1 VLRLER
7 KATVDG
13 KRRVVITGLGTLAPN
28 GLSTQKYWSALL
40 NGESGVGYI
49 AKFDTSEF
57 RVQIGAELKGFDAVD
72 FGVDR
77 KVARRNDLVTQY
89 AICSALMAVEDAGLA
104 VPVENPERVGVIYGS
119 GIGGIGTFEE
129 QHRNLVEKG
138 PRRISPFFIPMM
150 IADMTSGQ
158 VSIELGAKGPNYTT
172 VSACSSAGHAIGNA
186 FREIQSGDADVM
198 ITGGTEAAVSP
209 MALGG
214 FASMKALS
222 TRNDEPEL
230 ASRPF
235 DSDRDGFVLGEG
247 SGGLVLES
255 LEHASDR
262 GASIYAEVGGT
273 GYTGDAY
280 HITDM
285 APGGEGGVR
294 AMRKALSEAGLRPE
308 DVDYVNAHGTST
320 PIGDRTE
327 TAAIK
332 TVFGDHAKNLA
343 VSSTKSMTGH
353 LLGASG
359 AIEAIACVLAI
370 RDNKVPPTI
379 NYEKPDPE
387 CDLDYVPNQAREL
400 PVSVAMNNSFGF
412 GGHNAVLVIREFE
425 K

>member
-1 VLRLER
+1 ME
-7 KATVDG
+7 G
-13 KRRVVITGLGTLAPN
+13 KRRVVVTGLGTLAPN
-28 GLSTQKYWSALL
+28 GLSTEKYWVALL
-40 NGESGVGYI
+40 NGETGIDYI
-49 AKFDTSEF
+49 KKFDTTDF
-57 RVQIGAELKGFDAVD
+57 RVQIGAELKDFDAED

-77 KVARRNDLVTQY
+77 KVARRNDLCTQY
-89 AICSALMAVEDAGLA
+89 AICSARMAVEDSGLNL
-104 VPVENPERVGVIYGS
+104 PGDQPERVGVIYGS
-119 GIGGIGTFEE
+119 GIGGIWTFEE

-158 VSIELGAKGPNYTT
+158 VSIEFGAKGPNYTT

-186 FREIQSGDADVM
+186 YREIQNDEADVM
-198 ITGGTEAAVSP
+198 ITGGTEAAVSR

-222 TRNDEPEL
+222 TRNDEPAR

-235 DSDRDGFVLGEG
+235 DMDRDGFVLGEG

-255 LEHASDR
+255 LEHATAR
-262 GASIYAEVGGT
+262 GARIYAEIVGT
-273 GYTGDAY
+273 GYTADAY

-294 AMRKALSEAGLRPE
+294 AMRKALSEAGLGPE
-308 DVDYVNAHGTST
+308 AVDYVNAHGTST

-327 TAAIK
+327 TAALK
-332 TVFGDHAKNLA
+332 TVFGDHTRKLV

-359 AIEAIACVLAI
+359 AIEAIACILAI
-370 RDNKVPPTI
+370 RDNTVPPTI

-387 CDLDYVPNQAREL
+387 CDLDYVPNEARNVN
-400 PVSVAMNNSFGF
+400 VSVCMNNSFGF
-412 GGHNAVLVIREFE
+412 GGHNAVLVIREFQE
-425 K
+425 

>member
-1 VLRLER
+1 ME
-7 KATVDG
+7 G
-13 KRRVVITGLGTLAPN
+13 KRRVVVTGLGTLAPN
-28 GLSTQKYWSALL
+28 GLSTEKYWAALL
-40 NGESGVGYI
+40 NGDTGIDYI
-49 AKFDTSEF
+49 KKFDTTDF
-57 RVQIGAELKGFDAVD
+57 RVQIGAELKDFDAED

-77 KVARRNDLVTQY
+77 KVARRNDLCTQY
-89 AICSALMAVEDAGLA
+89 AICSARMAVEDSGLNL
-104 VPVENPERVGVIYGS
+104 PGDQPERVGVIYGS
-119 GIGGIGTFEE
+119 GIGGIWTFEE

-158 VSIELGAKGPNYTT
+158 VSIEFGAKGPNYTT

-186 FREIQSGDADVM
+186 YREIQNDEADVM
-198 ITGGTEAAVSP
+198 ITGGTEAAVSR

-222 TRNDEPEL
+222 TRYDEPAR

-235 DSDRDGFVLGEG
+235 DMDRDGFVLGEG

-255 LEHASDR
+255 LEHATAR
-262 GASIYAEVGGT
+262 GARIYAEIVGT
-273 GYTGDAY
+273 GYTADAY

-294 AMRKALSEAGLRPE
+294 AMRKALSEAGLGPE
-308 DVDYVNAHGTST
+308 AVDYVNAHGTST

-327 TAAIK
+327 TAALK
-332 TVFGDHAKNLA
+332 TVFGDHTRKLV

-359 AIEAIACVLAI
+359 AIEAIACILAI
-370 RDNKVPPTI
+370 RDNTVPPTI

-387 CDLDYVPNQAREL
+387 CDLDYVPNEARNVN
-400 PVSVAMNNSFGF
+400 VSVCLNNSFGF
-412 GGHNAVLVIREFE
+412 GGHNAVLVIREFQE
-425 K
+425 

>member
-1 VLRLER
+1 ME
-7 KATVDG
+7 G
-13 KRRVVITGLGTLAPN
+13 KRRVVVTGLGTLAPN
-28 GLSTQKYWSALL
+28 GLSTEIYWAALL
-40 NGESGVGYI
+40 NGETGIDYI
-49 AKFDTSEF
+49 KKFDTTDF
-57 RVQIGAELKGFDAVD
+57 RVQIGAELKDFDAED

-77 KVARRNDLVTQY
+77 KVARRNDLCTQY
-89 AICSALMAVEDAGLA
+89 AICSARMAVEDSGLNL
-104 VPVENPERVGVIYGS
+104 PGDQPERVGVIYGS
-119 GIGGIGTFEE
+119 GIGGIWTFEE

-158 VSIELGAKGPNYTT
+158 VSIEFGAKGPNYTT

-186 FREIQSGDADVM
+186 YREIQNDEADVM
-198 ITGGTEAAVSP
+198 ITGGTEAAVSR

-222 TRNDEPEL
+222 TRNDEPAR

-235 DSDRDGFVLGEG
+235 DMDRDGFVLGEG

-255 LEHASDR
+255 LEHATAR
-262 GASIYAEVGGT
+262 GARIYAEIVGT
-273 GYTGDAY
+273 GYTADAY

-294 AMRKALSEAGLRPE
+294 AMRKALSEAGLGPE
-308 DVDYVNAHGTST
+308 AVDYVNAHGTST

-327 TAAIK
+327 TAALK
-332 TVFGDHAKNLA
+332 TVFGDHTRKLV

-359 AIEAIACVLAI
+359 AIEAIACILAI
-370 RDNKVPPTI
+370 RDNTVPPTI

-387 CDLDYVPNQAREL
+387 CDLDYVPNEARNVN
-400 PVSVAMNNSFGF
+400 VSVCLNNSFGF
-412 GGHNAVLVIREFE
+412 GGHNAVLVIREFQE
-425 K
+425 

>member
-1 VLRLER
+1 MV
-7 KATVDG
+7 
-13 KRRVVITGLGTLAPN
+13 TGLGTLAPN
-28 GLSTQKYWSALL
+28 GLSTEKYWAALL
-40 NGESGVGYI
+40 NGETGIDYI
-49 AKFDTSEF
+49 KKFDTTDF
-57 RVQIGAELKGFDAVD
+57 RVQIGAELKDFDAED

-77 KVARRNDLVTQY
+77 KVARRNDLCTQY
-89 AICSALMAVEDAGLA
+89 AICSARMAVEDSGLNL
-104 VPVENPERVGVIYGS
+104 PGDQPERVGVIYGS
-119 GIGGIGTFEE
+119 GIGGIWTFEE

-158 VSIELGAKGPNYTT
+158 VSIEFGAKGPNYTT

-186 FREIQSGDADVM
+186 YREIQNDEADVM
-198 ITGGTEAAVSP
+198 ITGGTEAAVSR

-222 TRNDEPEL
+222 TRNDEPTR

-235 DSDRDGFVLGEG
+235 DMDRDGFVLGEG

-255 LEHASDR
+255 LEHATAR
-262 GASIYAEVGGT
+262 GARIYAEIVGT
-273 GYTGDAY
+273 GYTADAY

-294 AMRKALSEAGLRPE
+294 AMRKALSEAGLGPE
-308 DVDYVNAHGTST
+308 AVDYVNAHGTST

-327 TAAIK
+327 TAALK
-332 TVFGDHAKNLA
+332 TVFGDHTRKLV

-359 AIEAIACVLAI
+359 AIEAIACILAI
-370 RDNKVPPTI
+370 RDNTVPPTI

-387 CDLDYVPNQAREL
+387 CDLDYVPNEARNVN
-400 PVSVAMNNSFGF
+400 VSVCMNNSFGF
-412 GGHNAVLVIREFE
+412 GGHNAVLVIREFQE
-425 K
+425 

>member
-1 VLRLER
+1 ME
-7 KATVDG
+7 G
-13 KRRVVITGLGTLAPN
+13 KRRVVVTGLGTLAPN
-28 GLSTQKYWSALL
+28 GLSTEKYWVALL
-40 NGESGVGYI
+40 NGETGIDYI
-49 AKFDTSEF
+49 KKFDTTDF
-57 RVQIGAELKGFDAVD
+57 RVQIGAELKDFDAED

-77 KVARRNDLVTQY
+77 KVARRNDLCTQY
-89 AICSALMAVEDAGLA
+89 AICSARMAVEDSGLNL
-104 VPVENPERVGVIYGS
+104 PGDQPERVGVIYGS
-119 GIGGIGTFEE
+119 GIGGIWTFEE

-158 VSIELGAKGPNYTT
+158 VSIEFGAKGPNYTT

-186 FREIQSGDADVM
+186 YREIQNDEADVM
-198 ITGGTEAAVSP
+198 ITGGTEAAVSR

-222 TRNDEPEL
+222 TRNDEPAR

-235 DSDRDGFVLGEG
+235 DMDRDGFVLGEG

-255 LEHASDR
+255 LEHATAR
-262 GASIYAEVGGT
+262 GARIYAEIVGT
-273 GYTGDAY
+273 GYTADAY

-294 AMRKALSEAGLRPE
+294 AMRKALSEAGLGPE
-308 DVDYVNAHGTST
+308 AVDYVNAHGTST

-327 TAAIK
+327 TAALK
-332 TVFGDHAKNLA
+332 TVFGDHTRKLM

-359 AIEAIACVLAI
+359 AIEAIACILAI
-370 RDNKVPPTI
+370 RDNTVPPTI

-387 CDLDYVPNQAREL
+387 CDLDYVPNEARNVN
-400 PVSVAMNNSFGF
+400 VSVCMNNSFGF
-412 GGHNAVLVIREFE
+412 GGHNAVLVIREFQE
-425 K
+425 

>member
-1 VLRLER
+1 M
-7 KATVDG
+7 DG
-13 KRRVVITGLGTLAPN
+13 KRRVVVTGLGTLAPN
-28 GLSTQKYWSALL
+28 GLSTKKFWTALL
-40 NGESGVGYI
+40 NGESGIDYI
-49 AKFDTSEF
+49 KKFDTTDF
-57 RVQIGAELKGFDAVD
+57 RVQIGAELRGFDAEN

-77 KVARRNDLVTQY
+77 KVARRNDPCTQY
-89 AICSALMAVEDAGLA
+89 AICSARMAVEDAELDL
-104 VPVENPERVGVIYGS
+104 PSDQPERVGVIYGS
-119 GIGGIGTFEE
+119 GIGGISTFEE
-129 QHRNLVEKG
+129 QHSNLVEKG

-186 FREIQSGDADVM
+186 FREIRDDEADVM

-222 TRNDEPEL
+222 TRNNEPTR

-235 DSDRDGFVLGEG
+235 DMDRDGFVLGEG

-255 LEHASDR
+255 LEHATGR
-262 GASIYAEVGGT
+262 GARIYAEIVGT

-294 AMRKALSEAGLRPE
+294 AMRKALSEAGLEP
-308 DVDYVNAHGTST
+308 DAVDYVNAHGTST

-327 TAAIK
+327 TAALK
-332 TVFGDHAKNLA
+332 TVFGDHTRKLA

-359 AIEAIACVLAI
+359 AIEAIACILAI

-379 NYEKPDPE
+379 NYENPDPE
-387 CDLDYVPNQAREL
+387 CDLDYVPNKARDL
-400 PVSVAMNNSFGF
+400 SVRVCMNNSFGF
-412 GGHNAVLVIREFE
+412 GGHNAVLVIQEFE
-425 K
+425 D